1 MAFDPSLIMKLAGI
15 RNTFQK
21 NHPKVVSF
29 VQKELLTELPEGT
42 ILELS
47 VTRPGEEKVT
57 TNMKLTAEDLEL
69 LRSLKK

>member
-42 ILELS
+42 IEI
-47 VTRPGEEKVT
+47 VGPDGKPIEI
-57 TNMKLTAEDLEL
+57 NG
-69 LRSLKK
+69 